1 MKYVYFRLPFVMRTL
16 LLGGMVIVGFGW
28 IIHIIEPN
36 TFHSFLDGI
45 WWAIVT
51 AATIGYGDFV
61 PKTSIGKL
69 VAILLI
75 FAGTGVLSTYFAA
88 LSAAAVT
95 KENALLKGELPYT
108 KEGHIVIVGW
118 NERTREIL
126 RQLTERQ
133 PFASFVII
141 DETLTT
147 LPVASKNIHFIK
159 GNASHDSVLQK
170 ANITKAKMAVI
181 TADPH
186 KHETDADMA
195 TILTLVAMKGVHPS
209 LYIIVEILTKQ
220 QAINAKRAGADEI
233 IQTNAL
239 ATFSFI
245 HTIESPVFSTML
257 EQFLH
262 MSKKNHFQIIEVPE
276 EIIGRTFRESCRALI
291 EDGVIP
297 LGIFRGEASLLN
309 PSPDIV
315 LMPHDRLFIVK
326 H

>member
-1 MKYVYFRLPFVMRTL
+1 MIM
-16 LLGGMVIVGFGW
+16 IVGFGW
-28 IIHIIEPN
+28 MIHVIEPS
-36 TFHSFLDGI
+36 TFHSFFDGI

-51 AATIGYGDFV
+51 AATVGYGDIV
-61 PKTSIGKL
+61 PKTVIGKL
-69 VAILLI
+69 VAISLI
-75 FAGTGVLSTYFAA
+75 FAGTGIVSAYFAA

-141 DETLTT
+141 DETLAS
-147 LPVASKNIHFIK
+147 LPIVNKSVHFIK
-159 GNASHDSVLQK
+159 GNPSHDSVLQK

-195 TILTLVAMKGVHPS
+195 SILTLVAMKGVHPS
-209 LYIIVEILTKQ
+209 LYVIVEVLTKQ
-220 QAINAKRAGADEI
+220 QAANAKRAGADEI

-239 ATFSFI
+239 ATFAFI
-245 HTIESPVFSTML
+245 HTIESPVFSVML
-257 EQFLH
+257 EQFLYT
-262 MSKKNHFQIIEVPE
+262 SKEIHLQIIEVPD
-276 EIIGRTFRESCRALI
+276 EIIGRTFRESCRVLI
-291 EDGVIP
+291 EGGVIP
-297 LGIFRGEASLLN
+297 FGISRGEATLLN

-315 LMPHDRLFIVK
+315 LLPSDRLLVVTC
-326 H
+326 